1 MIFALFWHGWA
12 KSDLSYSGL
21 PNKRHMTFIFF
32 SVKNPLMTVLLGAWR
47 LFFWVVQSLYDDYCG
62 YDDYF
67 FCYIWEVNHLQSSYT
82 TSSYSLLYFLHK
94 YVLKNKVNET
104 YYTLWEEK
112 EVMDREDLGKKVN
125 SPKAIP
131 QGRRTYYN
139 FE

>member
-1 MIFALFWHGWA
+1 MTIIAA
-12 KSDLSYSGL
+12 
-21 PNKRHMTFIFF
+21 MTFIF
-32 SVKNPLMTVLLGAWR
+32 SAN
-47 LFFWVVQSLYDDYCG
+47 
-62 YDDYF
+62 
-67 FCYIWEVNHLQSSYT
+67 IWEVHHLQSSYT